1 MIKMVRIATQG
12 STLLHIATGPKLL
25 KPKLESFHP
34 IELLEL
40 LEKQIRKP
48 VSME

>member
-1 MIKMVRIATQG
+1 MVRIATQG
-12 STLLHIATGPKLL
+12 STLLHIATGPLL